1 MKQIDRSKID
11 SNPIL
16 KRLLQTE
23 VSIMNE
29 INHRN
34 ILHLHDHLES
44 KNNYYLVVD
53 YCEGGDFENYL
64 KNNNINYLDEEKA
77 VFFLK

>member
-1 MKQIDRSKID
+1 
-11 SNPIL
+11 
-16 KRLLQTE
+16 
-23 VSIMNE
+23 MNE